1 MLERRLTGEPLA
13 WITGAAQFCGLS
25 VAVDPGVYVPR
36 WQSESLARMAADV
49 LAPDGLAV
57 DLCTGSGAIAMVMQ
71 AGAPRARVVGTEADP
86 VAIECARRN
95 GVEVLE
101 GDLDEPL
108 PATFAGRVDVMVGVL
123 PYVPTDA
130 LRFLPRDVLE
140 FESVRALDG
149 GEGGLTMVSR
159 AIRRSWLWMREG
171 GWLLLEIGSDQTEP
185 TIDLFVESGYADVG
199 VIEDGDGDAR
209 GIYGRRSGSG

>member
-1 MLERRLTGEPLA
+1 
-13 WITGAAQFCGLS
+13 
-25 VAVDPGVYVPR
+25 
-36 WQSESLARMAADV
+36 
-49 LAPDGLAV
+49 
-57 DLCTGSGAIAMVMQ
+57 MVMQ

-209 GIYGRRSGSG
+209 GVYGRRSGSG